1 MHADLRFT
9 SLTGYAVKPASV
21 PHALVL
27 TVYPMLDKVRK
38 LYVFVD
44 SFCGRHLLH
53 RVAGGFRLSK
63 NIGNISPVNQMLTRC
78 ARSCAMPKVWK
89 ICVRPD
95 PELPDTRQGYA
106 LAETQAEAV
115 YMAGVDHVLA
125 FPTEKLWP
133 AGKGQIMSWSN

>member
-1 MHADLRFT
+1 M
-9 SLTGYAVKPASV
+9 
-21 PHALVL
+21 LVL
-27 TVYPMLDKVRK
+27 PAYPKADTFCK

-44 SFCGRHLLH
+44 TLSERHLLH
-53 RVAGGFRLSK
+53 PVALGCRLSQ
-63 NIGNISPVNQMLTRC
+63 NIGNISPVNQILTRC

-106 LAETQAEAV
+106 LADTQAEAV
-115 YMAGVDHVLA
+115 YMAGVCHVLA